1 MGIEERLAGNEGFKT
16 RVEKATNMSTTS
28 RGPKPDDREELGEDD
43 APD

>member
-1 MGIEERLAGNEGFKT
+1 MGIEERLAETRVLK
-16 RVEKATNMSTTS
+16 RVEKATKMSTTS